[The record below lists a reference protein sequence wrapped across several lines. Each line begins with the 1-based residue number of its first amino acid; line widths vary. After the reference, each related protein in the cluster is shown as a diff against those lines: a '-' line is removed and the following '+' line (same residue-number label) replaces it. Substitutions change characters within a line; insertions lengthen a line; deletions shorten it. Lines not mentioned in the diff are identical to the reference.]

1 MFRLIYGA
9 PKPIIR
15 CTFLSNI
22 SSKNGEMKILF
33 PFTAMVGLEDA
44 KLERFFFKRFLLLLL
59 LFLLLIPV
67 FFLSIAGGVYSLSL
81 GDIIKCLL
89 NPYDENPSS
98 ITHTVVWFYRV
109 PRTLGALIAGAV
121 LAVAGALIQGITR
134 NPLASPF
141 TLGISSAASF
151 GAGLVIV
158 LGLKLALVSREF
170 LATSSG
176 YVVVALTA
184 WTICFLHTLFILML
198 IYVKGFSPESI
209 VLAGIAMTY
218 VYSAGITFLQYF
230 AGESA
235 LREYVYW
242 IMGDITRVD
251 WSKLWVLIA
260 ALAVVGV
267 SAPFYAWGLN
277 TLALGDD
284 VAKSLGIDPKR
295 MRFAIALIASIA
307 TATVICVTGPIA
319 FVCLMAPHIA
329 RLMIGSDN
337 RYLLPASMAVG
348 AMILTLSDVVARI
361 ALKPVELPVGA
372 VTSALGAAFFIS
384 LYMGRR
390 RQVVMG

>member
-1 MFRLIYGA
+1 MRIG
-9 PKPIIR
+9 
-15 CTFLSNI
+15 
-22 SSKNGEMKILF
+22 SSSAVLK
-33 PFTAMVGLEDA
+33 
-44 KLERFFFKRFLLLLL
+44 RFFFKRFLLLLF
-59 LFLLLIPV
+59 LFSLLIPV
-67 FFLSIAGGVYSLSL
+67 FFLSIASGAYSLSL
-81 GDIIKCLL
+81 GDVIRCLL
-89 NPYDENPSS
+89 NPRSENPSS
-98 ITHTVVWFYRV
+98 IAHTVVWFYRV
-109 PRTLGALIAGAV
+109 PRTIGALIAGAV

-170 LATSSG
+170 LATSPG

-184 WTICFLHTLFILML
+184 WTICFLHTLLILML
-198 IYVKGFSPESI
+198 VYVKGFSPESI

-230 AGESA
+230 AGEYQ

-251 WSKLWVLIA
+251 WSRLWVLVV
-260 ALAVVGV
+260 ALLVTAV
-267 SAPFYAWGLN
+267 STPFFAWGLN

-284 VAKSLGIDPKR
+284 VAKSLGVDPR
-295 MRFAIALIASIA
+295 RVRFAIALIASIA
-307 TATVICVTGPIA
+307 TATVISVTGPIA

-329 RLMIGSDN
+329 RLIIGSDN
-337 RYLLPASMAVG
+337 RYLLPASIAVG
-348 AMILTLSDVVARI
+348 AAILTLSDVVARI

-372 VTSALGAAFFIS
+372 VTSALGATFFIS

>member
-1 MFRLIYGA
+1 
-9 PKPIIR
+9 
-15 CTFLSNI
+15 
-22 SSKNGEMKILF
+22 MKIFF
-33 PFTAMVGLEDA
+33 PFTTIVRLEDA
-44 KLERFFFKRFLLLLL
+44 KLKQFFFKRFLLLLL

-67 FFLSIAGGVYSLSL
+67 FFLSIASGVYSLSL

-109 PRTLGALIAGAV
+109 PRTIGALIAGAV

-198 IYVKGFSPESI
+198 IYIKGFSPESI

-235 LREYVYW
+235 LREYVHW
-242 IMGDITRVD
+242 IMGDITRAD

-307 TATVICVTGPIA
+307 TAIVICVTGPIA

>member
-1 MFRLIYGA
+1 MGQSYMHIG
-9 PKPIIR
+9 
-15 CTFLSNI
+15 
-22 SSKNGEMKILF
+22 SSS
-33 PFTAMVGLEDA
+33 AML
-44 KLERFFFKRFLLLLL
+44 KQFFFKRFLLLLF
-59 LFLLLIPV
+59 LFSLLIPV
-67 FFLSIAGGVYSLSL
+67 FFLSIASGAYSLSL
-81 GDIIKCLL
+81 GDVIRCLL
-89 NPYDENPSS
+89 DPRGENPSS
-98 ITHTVVWFYRV
+98 IAHTIVWFYRV
-109 PRTLGALIAGAV
+109 PRTIGALIAGAV

-170 LATSSG
+170 LVTSSG

-184 WTICFLHTLFILML
+184 WTICFLHTLLILML
-198 IYVKGFSPESI
+198 VYVKGFSPESI

-230 AGESA
+230 AGEYQ

-251 WSKLWVLIA
+251 WGRLWVLVA
-260 ALAVVGV
+260 ALLVTAV
-267 SAPFYAWGLN
+267 SAPFFAWGLN

-284 VAKSLGIDPKR
+284 VAKSLGVDPR
-295 MRFAIALIASIA
+295 RVRFAIALIASIA
-307 TATVICVTGPIA
+307 TATVISVTGPIA

-329 RLMIGSDN
+329 RLITGSDN
-337 RYLLPASMAVG
+337 RYLLPASIAVG
-348 AMILTLSDVVARI
+348 AAILTLSDVVARI